1 MIRPIPRI
9 ADAMRKKSNTIC
21 IVAFSFVEVVD
32 KAGCVLLCI
41 VIVGDDEEEI
51 DGSMVVSDD
60 LVVLFETDEDDF
72 LDNGELN
79 NDFMIGNTT
88 ESSTSAAMRHNI
100 GYAGYKN
107 LSSL

>member
-1 MIRPIPRI
+1 M
-9 ADAMRKKSNTIC
+9 
-21 IVAFSFVEVVD
+21 
-32 KAGCVLLCI
+32 LLCI